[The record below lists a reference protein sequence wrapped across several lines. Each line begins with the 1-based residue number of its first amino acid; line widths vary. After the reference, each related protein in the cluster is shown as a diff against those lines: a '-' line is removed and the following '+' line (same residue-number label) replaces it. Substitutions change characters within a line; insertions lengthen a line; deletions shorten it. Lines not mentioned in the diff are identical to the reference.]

1 MRKFE
6 DDAKQRVDKLTKEYS
21 RPGSKANVKAEVSK
35 EETKIIA
42 PKIIQEYTES
52 VEKNDKF
59 NLTAHELVETQY
71 IPEP

>member
-42 PKIIQEYTES
+42 PKII
-52 VEKNDKF
+52 
-59 NLTAHELVETQY
+59 
-71 IPEP
+71 